1 MENKDIIHIKSIK
14 NIKVCENISLK
25 NYTSFK
31 LNEVASM
38 IVYPSDVSA
47 LQELLTYLNKEKI
60 KYVIVI
66 GTNEISSGQLKIKNM
81 NEGTDISVNIDEVE
95 TIKL

>member
-14 NIKVCENISLK
+14 NIKICENVSLK

-60 KYVIVI
+60 KYKVI
-66 GTNEISSGQLKIKNM
+66 GNGSNLIF
-81 NEGTDISVNIDEVE
+81 VNSFVKSTL
-95 TIKL
+95 TIF